1 MLLISHF
8 CSFFG
13 KWFRQQFLINKYGE
27 TKESLIKRV
36 LKNENNSLFVPQ
48 LTHYF
53 LTKYLLCSLDEGDVA
68 VACGNFENSK
78 VYGKYGSTYVHCHV
92 DLRCS
97 VDS

>member
-1 MLLISHF
+1 M
-8 CSFFG
+8 
-13 KWFRQQFLINKYGE
+13 KYEE
-27 TKESLIKRV
+27 TKESLIKGV

-53 LTKYLLCSLDEGDVA
+53 LTKSLLCSLDEGDVA
-68 VACGNFENSK
+68 VACRSFENSK
-78 VYGKYGSTYVHCHV
+78 VCGKYGSTYVHCHV